1 MTRVDPREQE
11 PDPLLVD
18 AARAG
23 RLYLS
28 DLATHE
34 RRFVVRQ
41 LTDRG
46 ETADLIAHRL
56 HCKKRVIQRIRAE
69 NRTEEST

>member
-1 MTRVDPREQE
+1 MRVDPREQE

-28 DLATHE
+28 DLADHE
-34 RRFVVRQ
+34 RRFVVGA
-41 LTDRG
+41 LTSRG
-46 ETADLIAHRL
+46 ESADLIADRL
-56 HCKKRVIQRIRAE
+56 HCGKRVIQRIRAQ
-69 NRTEEST
+69 NRSTT